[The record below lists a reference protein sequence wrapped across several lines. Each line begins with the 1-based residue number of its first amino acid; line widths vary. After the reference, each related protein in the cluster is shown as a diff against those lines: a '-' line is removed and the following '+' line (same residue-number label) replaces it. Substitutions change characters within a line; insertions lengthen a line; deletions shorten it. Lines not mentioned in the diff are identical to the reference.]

1 MDPYVILWIVVL
13 IASIV
18 VEIATMGLTS
28 IWFAGGA
35 LIALIVALIHGPFW
49 LQIVLFVVVS
59 LALLFITR
67 PLATRYFNRYRQ
79 KTNAESLVGEKAV
92 VKETI
97 DNLNAVGHVSVNGNE
112 WTARSER
119 PEEIIPEGT
128 TVVIRRIE
136 GVKLIVAPVGK
147 A

>member
-13 IASIV
+13 IVSIV
-18 VEIATMGLTS
+18 VEIITMGLTS

-49 LQIVLFVVVS
+49 LQIVLFVAVS

-67 PLATRYFNRYRQ
+67 PLATKYFNKFRQ
-79 KTNAESLVGEKAV
+79 KTNAESLVGDKAV

-97 DNLNAVGHVSVNGNE
+97 DNLNSVGHVSVNGNE
-112 WTARSER
+112 WPARSDR
-119 PEEIIPEGT
+119 PDEIIPEGT

-136 GVKLIVAPVGK
+136 GVKLIVSPVAK